1 MQQPLPRELT
11 QDKANALLAATEI
24 ATRVT
29 YTALDAGL
37 EEPTAV
43 APEELAAYARFTSGA
58 RQGDAADVDQ
68 VMPALRNFPGTAAT

>member
-1 MQQPLPRELT
+1 MPRELT
-11 QDKANALLAATEI
+11 QDKASALLAATEI

-29 YTALDAGL
+29 HTALDAGL

-43 APEELAAYARFTSGA
+43 VPQELAGYARFTSGA
-58 RQGDAADVDQ
+58 RQGKVADIDP